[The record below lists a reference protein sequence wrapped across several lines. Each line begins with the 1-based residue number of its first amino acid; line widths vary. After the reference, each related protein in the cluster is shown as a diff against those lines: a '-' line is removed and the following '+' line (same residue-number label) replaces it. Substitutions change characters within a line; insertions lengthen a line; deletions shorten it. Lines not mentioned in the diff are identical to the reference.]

1 MLNDRPLHAGRAKED
16 SQKAARVERVL
27 SWRKYLATLSEET
40 FFDLIRIYL
49 GEVRT
54 PYNKQDLIE
63 SLSAFIR
70 KDETKQ
76 GIIRLLTGI
85 DLKLLAA
92 IRFIPEADPAKLER
106 FFFPSIS
113 GRQIAVHLDNLLQ
126 RLLIFSAGGDDPK
139 KKPYLCLNP
148 LLEDRLFDL
157 LDIGILLPSYQGKA
171 GQPVQAES
179 LDAGKV
185 AAFMAYMLAHPDLSK
200 ADGTLKKKCVEEL
213 EEQFGDTAQL
223 QVLLQ
228 SLRNIGMFTDSDDG
242 KKLIADWKKAESF
255 SLLDSPYQKAYLC
268 AANMGHLS
276 RSSLYDAAQLLFDT
290 LQCAKNRH
298 YSREALLRLSF
309 LIQQNS
315 GDRSLSASSAYSG
328 RFQRLIAGSPLSTSV
343 QESEGSSLAP
353 ALDAAIAFGY
363 VVREGSDSEGEA
375 IYCVNPTFFESSMDR
390 NRKLNEAV
398 KIDAAFTFMV
408 MPGLSFQNFLPLI
421 KFLDIVKYDKV
432 CSFEISRKTAM
443 RAFDLGMNAQ
453 AIRDVIAKYTQYPI
467 PQNLE
472 ISIDEWFG
480 SYSSASLYR
489 GYILKVSG
497 ENEIRVRKNPFLSS
511 HIIET
516 FAPGL
521 FLLDF
526 TDDVMA
532 QNAIKHCGLDFIGK
546 IKQKETDRSAFTFY
560 SLRQNPQ
567 MPAYAQAEES
577 SGKAAADERQLK
589 AEQDV
594 QLNALREKVQAMR
607 ITQEQKDGL
616 MSRIDRRVIISEDQL
631 RPESIRFE
639 KLEASGMDYQG
650 KVHVIENAVIGKCL
664 IELTSSEED
673 GIFLGEVASFSKYE
687 GEAEVTLRSDNGTE
701 RTFSVSKASL
711 VRKVSRPISF

>member
-228 SLRNIGMFTDSDDG
+228 SLRNIGMFTDSDDVPLWQVLKNLG
-242 KKLIADWKKAESF
+242 EKAGLKPCALNYKKASSNELHEFFAEVLPEYDRDRVHDSDIRKLIQW
-255 SLLDSPYQKAYLC
+255 
-268 AANMGHLS
+268 
-276 RSSLYDAAQLLFDT
+276 YDILVRNGITDF
-290 LQCAKNRH
+290 
-298 YSREALLRLSF
+298 EA
-309 LIQQNS
+309 
-315 GDRSLSASSAYSG
+315 
-328 RFQRLIAGSPLSTSV
+328 T
-343 QESEGSSLAP
+343 LAP
-353 ALDAAIAFGY
+353 T
-363 VVREGSDSEGEA
+363 EGDN
-375 IYCVNPTFFESSMDR
+375 VDDR
-390 NRKLNEAV
+390 
-398 KIDAAFTFMV
+398 
-408 MPGLSFQNFLPLI
+408 
-421 KFLDIVKYDKV
+421 
-432 CSFEISRKTAM
+432 
-443 RAFDLGMNAQ
+443 
-453 AIRDVIAKYTQYPI
+453 
-467 PQNLE
+467 
-472 ISIDEWFG
+472 
-480 SYSSASLYR
+480 
-489 GYILKVSG
+489 
-497 ENEIRVRKNPFLSS
+497 
-511 HIIET
+511 
-516 FAPGL
+516 
-521 FLLDF
+521 
-526 TDDVMA
+526 
-532 QNAIKHCGLDFIGK
+532 
-546 IKQKETDRSAFTFY
+546 
-560 SLRQNPQ
+560 
-567 MPAYAQAEES
+567 
-577 SGKAAADERQLK
+577 
-589 AEQDV
+589 AEQ
-594 QLNALREKVQAMR
+594 
-607 ITQEQKDGL
+607 
-616 MSRIDRRVIISEDQL
+616 
-631 RPESIRFE
+631 
-639 KLEASGMDYQG
+639 
-650 KVHVIENAVIGKCL
+650 
-664 IELTSSEED
+664 
-673 GIFLGEVASFSKYE
+673 
-687 GEAEVTLRSDNGTE
+687 
-701 RTFSVSKASL
+701 
-711 VRKVSRPISF
+711 